1 LLDQPVVQE
10 VVDAALS
17 DRLSG
22 EGDAR
27 FRVLDIWSDVSLARE
42 RDFEK

>member
-1 LLDQPVVQE
+1 LLDKPVVQE

-22 EGDAR
+22 EEDAL
-27 FRVLDIWSDVSLARE
+27 FRVLDIWSNVSLSRE
-42 RDFEK
+42 HDFEK

>member
-17 DRLSG
+17 DRLF
-22 EGDAR
+22 GDEHAP
-27 FRVLDIWSDVSLARE
+27 FRVLGIRSDVPLSRE
-42 RDFEK
+42 HDFEK